1 MNRKKELSEQMEP
14 VTEAVG
20 KAAAA
25 VTETAKDAAKAAEPT
40 VKAAQKKLGDAAR
53 AAEPT
58 VKAAQKKLEDAAR
71 AAEPTI
77 KAAQKKLED
86 AAKAAEPTIKATQ
99 KKLRDT
105 GKRAASALIPE
116 VYVQWGGG
124 REALCAEVVERA
136 KQDYRATHKG
146 AVRSCR
152 IYLKPEDGCA
162 YYVIND
168 TEGKVEL

>member
-1 MNRKKELSEQMEP
+1 MPASGRKEFSFMNRKKELSEQMEP

-25 VTETAKDAAKAAEPT
+25 VTETAKDAAK
-40 VKAAQKKLGDAAR
+40 